1 MKTKCYRQAILLLLL
16 VLFCFNVKAQDEP
29 QVQLELKLTDK
40 TANTSHNYKLYGI
53 NYSLS
58 NPFYLQ
64 DESKLI
70 NNGSCSLMMELAQ
83 DADSFLLKWVGGSI
97 KNVSGEISV
106 IPIDGIKKPRK
117 ITFTDGQIAGSSE
130 SFYTTVG
137 ANSPVQLSIYV
148 KTLVIDGTTIF
159 TLSKPANQ

>member
-1 MKTKCYRQAILLLLL
+1 

-137 ANSPVQLSIYV
+137 ANSPIQLSIYV

-159 TLSKPANQ
+159 TLPKPANQ

>member
-1 MKTKCYRQAILLLLL
+1 MKTKYYCQAILLLL
-16 VLFCFNVKAQDEP
+16 VLFCFSVKAQEEP

-40 TANTSHNYKLYGI
+40 TSNTSHNYKLYGM

-64 DESKLI
+64 DDSELI

-97 KNVSGEISV
+97 KNVSGEVSIV
-106 IPIDGIKKPRK
+106 PINGIKKPRK
-117 ITFTDGQIAGSSE
+117 IVFTDGQIAGSAE
-130 SFYTTVG
+130 SFYTTLS
-137 ANSPVQLSIYV
+137 ANSPIQLNIYI
-148 KTLVIDGTTIF
+148 KTLSVDGTTIF
-159 TLSKPANQ
+159 SQNKSANQ